1 MKKIFLICF
10 TLLAGM
16 MAFTACHSES
26 MEDTSTS
33 KGELNLSSM
42 KADVDMDIETV
53 YVGSRAGAAV
63 DVNNFL
69 VTIYDAQSLQVQQ
82 WKYSEMP
89 EIVSLPVGT
98 YSIDVASA
106 EAPSNGFDVPFY
118 KGTATCEIKENEVT
132 SVPEITCK
140 LANMLFSVEYDEE
153 FQSKIGGDVVTTISV
168 GENSLD
174 IPYEETRDAYLI
186 APEGE
191 TTALTVTLKGTIDGE
206 EVEYSERFE
215 NVRVGIHNII
225 KYEFEPVSDG
235 SMGDGTLNV
244 VIGVDSTMDES
255 DETVGINPG
264 EEPEIDDF
272 PTEGG
277 EDPGQGG
284 EDSGEGNENAPSI
297 VGSNFNGSGFDIK
310 NDILEIPLDV
320 DMDNPLPLQVNLNAQ
335 NGIAH
340 VFVTI
345 DSETLNKDV
354 LEGVGLAT
362 FFDLAEPG
370 NLKEGLEGL
379 GFPTGDDVIGKAELL
394 FDITNFTPLL
404 GMFGAANHNFIIRLV
419 DQQGLEITE
428 TLKIKSIE

>member
-16 MAFTACHSES
+16 MAFTACHSET

-53 YVGSRAGAAV
+53 YVGSRAGTAV

-69 VTIYDAQSLQVQQ
+69 VTIYDAQSQQVQQ

-89 EIVSLPVGT
+89 EIVALATGT
-98 YSIDVASA
+98 YSINVTSA

-118 KGTATCEIKENEVT
+118 KGTATCEIKKNEVT
-132 SVPEITCK
+132 AVPEITCK

-168 GENSLD
+168 GKDSLD

-186 APEGE
+186 APDSE

-206 EVEYSERFE
+206 EVDFSERFE
-215 NVRVGIHNII
+215 SVRVGVHNII
-225 KYEFEPVSDG
+225 KYEFDPVSDG
-235 SMGDGTLNV
+235 SMGDGKLNV
-244 VIGVDSTMDES
+244 QIGIDSTMDES
-255 DETVGINPG
+255 DETVEINPG
-264 EEPEIDDF
+264 KEPEIGDF
-272 PTEGG
+272 EPPIKPG
-277 EDPGQGG
+277 EP
-284 EDSGEGNENAPSI
+284 SALSI
-297 VGSNFNGSGFDIK
+297 VGTNFNGNPFDIK
-310 NDILEIPLDV
+310 NDVLEV
-320 DMDNPLPLQVNLNAQ
+320 AKGASVELQVTLSAS

-340 VFVTI
+340 VYVEI
-345 DSETLNKDV
+345 DSETLT
-354 LEGVGLAT
+354 EGILTGVNLAKS
-362 FFDLAEPG
+362 FDLAEPG
-370 NLKEGLEGL
+370 ALKEGLEGL
-379 GFPTGDDVIGKAELL
+379 GFPTGDAVVGQTELL
-394 FDITNFTPLL
+394 FDITQFTSLL
-404 GMFGAANHNFIIRLV
+404 GIYGAANHNFIIRLV

>member
-16 MAFTACHSES
+16 MAFTACHSET

-69 VTIYDAQSLQVQQ
+69 VTIYDAQSQQVQQ
-82 WKYSEMP
+82 WKKYSEMP

-118 KGTATCEIKENEVT
+118 KGTATCEIKLNEVT

-186 APEGE
+186 APSGE
-191 TTALTVTLKGTIDGE
+191 TTALNVTLKGTIDGE
-206 EVEYSERFE
+206 EVDFSQRFE
-215 NVRVGIHNII
+215 SVRVGVHNII
-225 KYEFEPVSDG
+225 KYEFDPVSDG

-244 VIGVDSTMDES
+244 SIGIDSTMDES

-272 PTEGG
+272 PILPVVPPVEG
-277 EDPGQGG
+277 
-284 EDSGEGNENAPSI
+284 APSI
-297 VGSNFNGSGFDIK
+297 VGSNFNGSPFDIK
-310 NDILEIPLDV
+310 NDVLEVPLDV
-320 DMDNPLPLQVNLNAQ
+320 DMDSPLPLQVTLKAL

-345 DSETLNKDV
+345 DSDTLTEDV
-354 LEGVGLAT
+354 LVGVNLAKS
-362 FFDLAEPG
+362 FDLAEPG
-370 NLKEGLEGL
+370 DLKNGLEGL
-379 GFPTGDDVIGKAELL
+379 GFPTGDNVIGQTELL

-404 GMFGAANHNFIIRLV
+404 GMFGEANHNFIIRLV
-419 DQQGLEITE
+419 DQEGVEITE
-428 TLKIKSIE
+428 TLKIKSVK

>member
-16 MAFTACHSES
+16 LAFTACHSES

-53 YVGSRAGAAV
+53 YVGSRAGTAV

-89 EIVSLPVGT
+89 EIVALPTGT
-98 YSIDVASA
+98 YSINVTSA

-118 KGTATCEIKENEVT
+118 KGTATCEIKLNEVT
-132 SVPEITCK
+132 SVPAITCK

-186 APEGE
+186 APDSE
-191 TTALTVTLKGTIDGE
+191 TTTLTVTLKGTIDGE
-206 EVEYSERFE
+206 EVGFSKRFE
-215 NVRVGIHNII
+215 SVRVGVHNII
-225 KYEFEPVSDG
+225 KYEFDPVSDG

-244 VIGVDSTMDES
+244 SIGIDSTMEES

-272 PTEGG
+272 PNDDDTPVEPPVEG
-277 EDPGQGG
+277 
-284 EDSGEGNENAPSI
+284 APSI
-297 VGSNFNGSGFDIK
+297 VGSNFNGSPFDIK
-310 NDILEIPLDV
+310 NDVLEVPLDV
-320 DMDNPLPLQVNLNAQ
+320 DMDSPLPLQVTLKAL

-345 DSETLNKDV
+345 GSDTLTEDV
-354 LEGVGLAT
+354 LVGVNLAKS
-362 FFDLAEPG
+362 FDLAEPG
-370 NLKEGLEGL
+370 DLKNGLEGL
-379 GFPTGDDVIGKAELL
+379 GFPTGDNVIGQTELL

-404 GMFGAANHNFIIRLV
+404 GMFGEANHNFIIRLV
-419 DQQGLEITE
+419 DQEGVEITE
-428 TLKIKSIE
+428 TLKIKSVK

>member
-69 VTIYDAQSLQVQQ
+69 VTIYDAQSQQVQQ

-89 EIVSLPVGT
+89 EIVALATGT
-98 YSIDVASA
+98 YSINVTSA

-186 APEGE
+186 APDSE

-206 EVEYSERFE
+206 EVDFSERFE
-215 NVRVGIHNII
+215 SVRVGVHNII
-225 KYEFEPVSDG
+225 KYEFDPVSDG

-244 VIGVDSTMDES
+244 SIGIDSTMDES
-255 DETVGINPG
+255 DETVEIDPG

-272 PTEGG
+272 PDDDDTPVVPPVEG
-277 EDPGQGG
+277 
-284 EDSGEGNENAPSI
+284 APSI
-297 VGSNFNGSGFDIK
+297 VGSNFNGSPFDIK
-310 NDILEIPLDV
+310 NDVLEV
-320 DMDNPLPLQVNLNAQ
+320 AEGASVELQVTLSAS

-340 VFVTI
+340 VYVEI
-345 DSETLNKDV
+345 DSETLT
-354 LEGVGLAT
+354 EGILTGVNLAKS
-362 FFDLAEPG
+362 FDLAEPG
-370 NLKEGLEGL
+370 ALKEGLEGL
-379 GFPTGDDVIGKAELL
+379 GFPTGDAVVGQTELL
-394 FDITNFTPLL
+394 FDITQFTSLL
-404 GMFGAANHNFIIRLV
+404 GIYGAANHNFIIRLV

-428 TLKIKSIE
+428 TLKIKSVE

>member
-16 MAFTACHSES
+16 LAFTACHSES

-53 YVGSRAGAAV
+53 YVGSRAGTAV

-69 VTIYDAQSLQVQQ
+69 VTISDAQSQQVQQ

-89 EIVSLPVGT
+89 EIVSLAVGT
-98 YSIDVASA
+98 YSIDVTSA
-106 EAPSNGFDVPFY
+106 EAPTNGFDVPFY
-118 KGTATCEIKENEVT
+118 KGTATCEIKENQVT
-132 SVPEITCK
+132 VVPAITCK
-140 LANMLFSVEYDEE
+140 LANMLFSVKYDEE
-153 FQSKIGGDVVTTISV
+153 FQSKIGGNVVTTISV

-174 IPYEETRDAYLI
+174 IPYEETRQAYLI
-186 APEGE
+186 APNAE
-191 TTALTVTLKGTIDGE
+191 TTTLIVTLKGTIDGE

-215 NVRVGIHNII
+215 NVRVGVHNII

-264 EEPEIDDF
+264 KEPEIDDF

-277 EDPGQGG
+277 TPVEP
-284 EDSGEGNENAPSI
+284 SALSI
-297 VGSNFNGSGFDIK
+297 VGTNFNGNPFDIK

-320 DMDNPLPLQVNLNAQ
+320 DLNSPLPLQVTLTALN
-335 NGIAH
+335 GLAH
-340 VFVTI
+340 VYVTI
-345 DSETLNKDV
+345 DSETITDDV
-354 LEGVGLAT
+354 LGDVGLAT
-362 FFDLAEPG
+362 SFDLAEPG
-370 NLKEGLEGL
+370 ELETALNNLQL
-379 GFPTGDDVIGKAELL
+379 PTGDAVIGQTELL

-404 GMFGAANHNFIIRLV
+404 GMLGEGEANHNFIIRLV

-428 TLKIKSIE
+428 TLKIKSVE